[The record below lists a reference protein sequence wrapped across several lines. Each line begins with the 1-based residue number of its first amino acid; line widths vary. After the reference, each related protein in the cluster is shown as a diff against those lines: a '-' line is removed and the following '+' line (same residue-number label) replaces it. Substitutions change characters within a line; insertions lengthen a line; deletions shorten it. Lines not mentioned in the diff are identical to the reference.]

1 MKGTLDLS
9 RLSGKAVLLVDDEEI
24 VTDVIRE
31 VLSPAVELLETATNG
46 EEALAKIMEMDFDFI
61 LLDIEMP
68 KMNGMELYRY
78 VKEIKPHLLERII
91 FITGDTETALTRT
104 FIIKS
109 ECRYLDKPFMLRDL
123 FRVMISLP

>member
-1 MKGTLDLS
+1 MKATLDLS
-9 RLSGKAVLLVDDEEI
+9 SLSGKAVLLVDDEEI

-104 FIIKS
+104 FIMKS